1 MDRVNWLLGGWT
13 TAILLFLYL
22 PIVIL
27 VLWSFNSAD
36 YSSKWEGFT
45 TKWYSAFWHRTV
57 LDAHD
62 AIATDENGAD
72 TGWRHTTRSALDWA
86 GAGRADEVRRT
97 EVLRSRYYQK
107 IWGQIPNFVSGIKNS
122 LIVGVVATLLSVLLG
137 TTAAWLTFKYKYPLH
152 GALTTLVA
160 VPMIVPEIIMGI
172 SLLSFITLASGW
184 MAKLGVPADSAFAL
198 NRGILAVILAHVT
211 FCFPYVMVTIQARL
225 AGIDPALEEAAMD
238 LGATPRK
245 AFTKV
250 IVPYLMPA
258 IVSGTLMAFTLSL
271 DDFVVTYFVSDAD
284 SQTLPIRIYGAYKGP
299 APMLH
304 VVSTLMIGL
313 TLLMVVM
320 SEGIKRFQR

>member
-13 TAILLFLYL
+13 AVILLFLYL

-36 YSSKWEGFT
+36 YSSTWEGFT
-45 TKWYSAFWHRTV
+45 TKWYSAFWHRSM

-62 AIATDENGAD
+62 AIDPAD
-72 TGWRHTTRSALDWA
+72 NGWRHATRAALDWA
-86 GAGRADEVRRT
+86 GAGTASDVSKALNQSK
-97 EVLRSRYYQK
+97 V
-107 IWGQIPNFVSGIKNS
+107 WGQIPGFVDGIRNS
-122 LIVGVVATLLSVLLG
+122 LIVGVAATIVSVMLG

-152 GALTTLVA
+152 NALATLVA
-160 VPMIVPEIIMGI
+160 VPMIVPEIIMGV
-172 SLLSFITLASGW
+172 SLLSFITIVSG
-184 MAKLGVPADSAFAL
+184 MMEKLGVPGDSAFSF
-198 NRGILAVILAHVT
+198 NRGLFAVVLAHVT
-211 FCFPYVMVTIQARL
+211 FSFPYVMVTIQARL

-258 IVSGTLMAFTLSL
+258 IISGTLMAFTLSL
-271 DDFVVTYFVSDAD
+271 DDFVVTYFVSDAR
-284 SQTLPIRIYGAYKGP
+284 SQTLPIRIYGAVKGP

-304 VVSTLMIGL
+304 VVSSLMIGL
-313 TLLMVVM
+313 TVLMVVL
-320 SEGIKRFQR
+320 SEGIKRINR